1 MTNTFTFLM
10 ASIYKES
17 KGHSTIHIK
26 TIIMLFFFFFLE
38 PHIKETKNAELILM
52 QVWKKCQMNKYD
64 RYF

>member
-1 MTNTFTFLM
+1 MTNTFTFLI
-10 ASIYKES
+10 APIYKES

-26 TIIMLFFFFFLE
+26 TISMLFFFFLE

-64 RYF
+64 IYF